1 MKILLLDIENSP
13 HTVFE
18 YDLWGRS
25 HYVPPSAF
33 KQAGDILCFSAKW
46 LGSNKVMFYSVHH
59 HGKQEMIEQA
69 WRLLD
74 EADAVVHYNGKA
86 HDIPHLNREF
96 LLAALGPPSPYRHID
111 LFTVVKRNF
120 KFPYRSLDYVSKAL
134 GIGEKIKHQGM
145 ELYIQCA
152 EGDEKAW
159 RIIKRYNKQDVL
171 LLEPL
176 YEYLLP
182 WIPNHPSFAAEAG
195 RSDVCPKCRSTD
207 LERRGY
213 NHTLISKFQRF
224 RCRNC
229 GSWSQSTVRESG
241 VTVKEAS

>member
-46 LGSNKVMFYSVHH
+46 LGSSKVMFYSVHH

-134 GIGEKIKHQGM
+134 GT
-145 ELYIQCA
+145 A
-152 EGDEKAW
+152 V
-159 RIIKRYNKQDVL
+159 IIVGNTSQAIACKNRV
-171 LLEPL
+171 P
-176 YEYLLP
+176 
-182 WIPNHPSFAAEAG
+182 F
-195 RSDVCPKCRSTD
+195 TD
-207 LERRGY
+207 
-213 NHTLISKFQRF
+213 F
-224 RCRNC
+224 
-229 GSWSQSTVRESG
+229 SWSRISPIGIGLS
-241 VTVKEAS
+241 